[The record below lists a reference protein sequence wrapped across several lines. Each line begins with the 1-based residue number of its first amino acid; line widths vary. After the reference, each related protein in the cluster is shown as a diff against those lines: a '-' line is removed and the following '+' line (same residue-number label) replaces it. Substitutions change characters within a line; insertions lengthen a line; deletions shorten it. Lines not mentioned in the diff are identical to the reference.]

1 MTKPAV
7 LRAELLKLLPLFSAR
22 SWVHPYAIRA
32 RRPDLKGVHPAL
44 ANMVKTGHAA
54 RRKDESTG
62 LFVYARAKRRN
73 GVER

>member
-7 LRAELLKLLPLFSAR
+7 LRAELLKLLPSFSSRFWAYPR
-22 SWVHPYAIRA
+22 AIRM

-54 RRKDESTG
+54 RRKDECTG
-62 LFVYARAKRRN
+62 LFVYAKAKR
-73 GVER
+73 